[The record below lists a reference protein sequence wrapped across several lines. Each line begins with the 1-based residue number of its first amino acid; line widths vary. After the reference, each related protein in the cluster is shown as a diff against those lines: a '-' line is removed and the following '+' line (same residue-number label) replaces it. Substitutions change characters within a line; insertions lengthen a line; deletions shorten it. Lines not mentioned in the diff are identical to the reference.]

1 MSDQSHGL
9 AIPPADSVI
18 PVNPYSLLEAVNE
31 SSETAHRGW
40 LIFLGLM
47 TYLVVAVAGVTHRD
61 LLLETPVSLP
71 ILQVS
76 IQLKQF
82 FQFAPIILL
91 LLHIGIVAQLVL
103 LARKTLEFDHAIRL
117 LEATDRRNHPLRL
130 ELHNFFFVQAV
141 AGAERSSVLSGFLH
155 AMSWLTLV
163 ILPVVLMLYIQ
174 VVFLPYHDITITW
187 THRVAL
193 VLDITM
199 LMLIG
204 VFLMRAESSFF
215 LAMAR
220 TTASH
225 PVSFLATAMLLAFVA
240 LFSFGAATIPGETLD
255 RLSRD
260 LLGLDQP
267 ETTAATG
274 DNRYL
279 GGFALPFVS
288 PRSDG
293 TLFGIFTR
301 NLVVTDTDLV
311 ADKDV
316 TPGEPT
322 LKLRGRDLRYARLD
336 RSDLHQADLT
346 GADISNASFIGA
358 DLRGV
363 WLQCADLNELLL
375 SDNRERAHC
384 ASARFADM
392 SRARLDGA
400 QMVGIDLS
408 GAKLEEAFLVE
419 AELNFA
425 LLVGT
430 NFSSA
435 HLEKADLTGGVQ
447 AQGAN
452 FLIAALQGADL
463 TGAQL
468 QFADFSSAGL
478 QGAVLNYAGLQA
490 AVLRDADLEGATLQQ
505 AKIIGADL
513 TGARLPASDLRYA
526 EVWASPPP
534 PAEFAVLADL
544 GNLVLEPP
552 DASQIESLQRAI
564 DRIKQ
569 PRVRSLVKE
578 ALAPVMDPATNAQWS
593 GSPDQQRWRALIAAT
608 AASSQVSDYGAQL
621 TLRLATAMC
630 RPRFAQGSVATG
642 VARRAQANTFRGD
655 MISLYDR
662 MRSPSCSAG
671 QAVTPKVMREL
682 TAAVDVARSTN

>member
-1 MSDQSHGL
+1 MSETSPGHSF
-9 AIPPADSVI
+9 PRVNADI

-31 SSETAHRGW
+31 SSDTAHRGW

-61 LLLETPVSLP
+61 LLLETPVALP
-71 ILQVS
+71 ILQVQ
-76 IQLKQF
+76 IQLTQF
-82 FQFAPIILL
+82 FQFAPIILV

-117 LEATDRRNHPLRL
+117 LEASDRRTHPLRL

-141 AGAERSSVLSGFLH
+141 AGPERASILSGFLH
-155 AMSWLTLV
+155 GMSWLTLV
-163 ILPVVLMLYIQ
+163 ILPVVLILYIQ
-174 VVFLPYHDITITW
+174 VVFLPYHDATITW
-187 THRVAL
+187 THRIAL
-193 VLDITM
+193 VLDI
-199 LMLIG
+199 LMLLLIG
-204 VFLMRAESSFF
+204 IFLMRAEVSFVQ
-215 LAMAR
+215 AMAR

-225 PVSFLATAMLLAFVA
+225 PVSFVVTALLLGFVA
-240 LFSFGAATIPGETLD
+240 AFSFVAATIPGEALD
-255 RLSRD
+255 RANRKM
-260 LLGLDQP
+260 LGLE
-267 ETTAATG
+267 ETSTTQVR

-279 GGFALPFVS
+279 GGFTLPFLGTR
-288 PRSDG
+288 PDG

-346 GADISNASFIGA
+346 GADVSNASFVGA
-358 DLRGV
+358 DLRGA

-375 SDNRERAHC
+375 SDSRSRAQC

-400 QMVGIDLS
+400 QMTGADLS
-408 GAKLEEAFLVE
+408 GAKLEEARLVG

-430 NFSSA
+430 NFSGA

-452 FLIAALQGADL
+452 FLIASLQGADL

-478 QGAVLNYAGLQA
+478 QGAGLNYASLQA

-505 AKIIGADL
+505 AKLAGADL
-513 TGARLPASDLRYA
+513 TGARLAAADLRFA
-526 EVWASPPP
+526 EVWASSPPSVEQ
-534 PAEFAVLADL
+534 ATFADTS
-544 GNLVLEPP
+544 NLVLAAPGAA
-552 DASQIESLQRAI
+552 DIEAMQRRIQAI
-564 DRIKQ
+564 RQ
-569 PRVRSLVKE
+569 PRVRDLVNDG
-578 ALAPVMDPATNAQWS
+578 LARVMDPAANERWS
-593 GSPDQQRWRALIAAT
+593 GSPDAQRWSALVAQAAV
-608 AASSQVSDYGAQL
+608 SSALPEYATQL
-621 TLRLATAMC
+621 TQQLALLMC
-630 RPRFAQGSVATG
+630 RPRFSQGSVATG
-642 VARRAQANTFRGD
+642 VARRAQASTFRGD
-655 MISLYDR
+655 MLSLYDR
-662 MRSPSCSAG
+662 MREPSCAAG
-671 QAVTPKVMREL
+671 QAVAPKVLRDL
-682 TAAVDVARSTN
+682 TTAVDVARSTN